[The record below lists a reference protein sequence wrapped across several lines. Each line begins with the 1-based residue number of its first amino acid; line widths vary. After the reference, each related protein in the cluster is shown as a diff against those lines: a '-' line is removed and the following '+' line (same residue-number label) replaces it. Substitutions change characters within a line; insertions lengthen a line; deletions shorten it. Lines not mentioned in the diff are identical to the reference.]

1 MGGGHYDPKIVVTQ
15 VWQIDDF
22 WVTFEKIAPSL
33 WGGAIFP
40 KVTQGFEICATVTPP
55 TGGAIFMKKPVA
67 PPLWGGDHTYARTA
81 HDHSPLSAL
90 VVGRDQDR

>member
-1 MGGGHYDPKIVVTQ
+1 MKIIEIHPCFRRHDNKGGIFYKNPPDVLRIQGFRVTQ

-33 WGGAIFP
+33 WGAIFP

-55 TGGAIFMKKPVA
+55 LGGRF
-67 PPLWGGDHTYARTA
+67 
-81 HDHSPLSAL
+81 S
-90 VVGRDQDR
+90 